1 MSIASSPTTAFLFPG
16 QGAQVV
22 GMGAGLYHASTL
34 ARSVFEEA
42 DATLDFP
49 LTKRIFEGPVEELR
63 QTVNA
68 QPAILCVSI
77 ACLRAMEEQL
87 GDAMPTPAFVAG
99 HSLGEYTALVAAQ
112 ALTFADG
119 LRLVRRRGELM
130 QAASDR
136 APSGMA
142 AMLGA
147 SLATV
152 QDVCAA
158 TGTQVA
164 NLNSPG
170 QYVIAGPLAALD
182 EAVGL
187 AQAQGVRRVVRRE
200 VSGAFH
206 TEMMR
211 PAQDELD
218 GTLRDVELHHTAVP
232 VVANTTARPVTTP
245 EEVRHELAQQLCGC
259 VMWQASVEYMVAQG
273 VTRFVEVGPGN
284 VLTGLTRR
292 IAPEV
297 EAVAVEG
304 LDAIAALAIS

>member
-187 AQAQGVRRVVRRE
+187 AQAQGVRRVVRLE

-245 EEVRHELAQQLCGC
+245 EEVRYELAQQLCGC

>member
-142 AMLGA
+142 TMLGA

-187 AQAQGVRRVVRRE
+187 AQAQGVRRVVRLE

>member
-187 AQAQGVRRVVRRE
+187 AQAQGVRRVVRLE

>member
-1 MSIASSPTTAFLFPG
+1 
-16 QGAQVV
+16 
-22 GMGAGLYHASTL
+22 MGAELYRASAV
-34 ARSVFEEA
+34 ARSVFDEA
-42 DATLDFP
+42 DAVLGFP
-49 LTKRIFEGPVEELR
+49 LTKLIFEGPVEELR

-68 QPAILCVSI
+68 QPAIFCVSI

-147 SLATV
+147 SLETV

-158 TGTQVA
+158 TGSQVA

-182 EAVGL
+182 EAVAL
-187 AQAQGVRRVVRRE
+187 AQAQDVRRVVRLE

-206 TEMMR
+206 TEVMR
-211 PAQDELD
+211 PAQDALD

-232 VVANTTARPVTTP
+232 VVANTTAGPVTTP
-245 EEVRHELAQQLCGC
+245 EEVRQELAQQLCGC

-284 VLTGLTRR
+284 ALTGLTRR

>member
-1 MSIASSPTTAFLFPG
+1 M
-16 QGAQVV
+16 
-22 GMGAGLYHASTL
+22 GMGLYHASAA
-34 ARSVFEEA
+34 ARSVFDAA
-42 DATLDFP
+42 DAVLGFP
-49 LTKRIFEGPVEELR
+49 LTKIIFDGPTEELR

-68 QPAILCVSI
+68 QPAIYCVSI

-99 HSLGEYTALVAAQ
+99 HSLGEHTALAAAG

-130 QAASDR
+130 QAAIDR
-136 APSGMA
+136 VPSGMA

-147 SLATV
+147 ALETV

-158 TGTQVA
+158 TGAQVA

-170 QYVIAGPLAALD
+170 QYVIAGPLAVLD
-182 EAVGL
+182 EAVAL
-187 AQAQGVRRVVRRE
+187 AQERGVRRVVRLE

-218 GTLRDVELHHTAVP
+218 VALRDVELHHAAVP
-232 VVANTTARPVTTP
+232 IVANTIARPVTTP
-245 EEVRHELAQQLCGC
+245 EEVRQELAQQLCGC
-259 VMWQASVEYMVAQG
+259 VLWQASVEYMVAQG

-284 VLTGLTRR
+284 VLTGLARR

-304 LDAIAALAIS
+304 LDAMAGLTIN

>member
-34 ARSVFEEA
+34 ARSVLEEA

-87 GDAMPTPAFVAG
+87 GDAMPTTAFVAG

-187 AQAQGVRRVVRRE
+187 AQAQGVRRVVRLE

-232 VVANTTARPVTTP
+232 IVANTTARPVTTP

-273 VTRFVEVGPGN
+273 VTRFVEVGPGD

-297 EAVAVEG
+297 EAVAVKG